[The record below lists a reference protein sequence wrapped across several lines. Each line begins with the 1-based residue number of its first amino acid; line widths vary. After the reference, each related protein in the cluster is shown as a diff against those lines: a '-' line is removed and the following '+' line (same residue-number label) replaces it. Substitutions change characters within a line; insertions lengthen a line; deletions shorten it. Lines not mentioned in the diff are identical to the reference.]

1 MKRLLKPLPKKP
13 QRNKEEIMA
22 QVTTAMV
29 KQLRERT
36 SAGILDCKNAL
47 VACDGD
53 LDKAVDYL
61 REKGIIKA
69 GKKANRIAAE
79 GIVMTEVKDASAV
92 IVEVN
97 SETDFVAKNEKFQN
111 FVKDIIAQ
119 VFAGKASTVEELLA
133 EKSLTGDG
141 TVNDDLVNM
150 IATIGEKLSVRRFEK
165 IESDGIII
173 SYVHGGGRIG
183 VLVNAQADDTPE
195 VREALKNVALQIAS
209 MKPKYVDEND
219 VDAAFLE
226 SEKAILTTQAKND
239 PANAKKPDN
248 IIEKMILGRI
258 KKELKEI
265 CLLDQ
270 DYVKGDG
277 NSVRDYLKSVGDI
290 KITGFIRYETGEGLE
305 KKNENFAEEVAKQM
319 Q

>member
-1 MKRLLKPLPKKP
+1 MNRRLPKRLPK
-13 QRNKEEIMA
+13 RHKEENMA
-22 QVTTAMV
+22 AVTTAMV

-36 SAGILDCKNAL
+36 SAGVMDCKNAL

-79 GIVMTEVKDASAV
+79 GIVMAKVKDSKSAV

-97 SETDFVAKNEKFQN
+97 SETDFVAKNEKFRNYVSDVIDQ
-111 FVKDIIAQ
+111 I
-119 VFAGKASTVEELLA
+119 FAGSAQTVEELLA
-133 EKSLTGDG
+133 EKSLTSER
-141 TVNDDLVNM
+141 TVNDDLINM
-150 IATIGEKLSVRRFEK
+150 IATIGEKLSIRRFEK

-173 SYVHGGGRIG
+173 SYIHGGGRIG
-183 VLVNAQADDTPE
+183 VLVDAEAEDTPE
-195 VREALKNVALQIAS
+195 AREALKNVALQVAS
-209 MKPKYVDEND
+209 MKPQYVDEDD
-219 VDAAFLE
+219 VDADFLE
-226 SEKAILTTQAKND
+226 NEKAILTTQAKND

-248 IIEKMILGRI
+248 IIEKMITGRI

-277 NSVRDYLKSVGDI
+277 NSVRDYLKSVGNI
-290 KITGFIRYETGEGLE
+290 KIKSFVRYETGEGLE
-305 KKNENFAEEVAKQM
+305 KRNENFAEEVAKQM

>member
-1 MKRLLKPLPKKP
+1 
-13 QRNKEEIMA
+13 MA

-36 SAGILDCKNAL
+36 SAGVMDCKNAL

-79 GIVMTEVKDASAV
+79 GIVMAQVKDSKSAV

-111 FVKDIIAQ
+111 YVAGVIDQI
-119 VFAGKASTVEELLA
+119 FAGSADSVEALLA
-133 EKSLTGDG
+133 EKSIKSEG

-150 IATIGEKLSVRRFEK
+150 IATIGEKLSIRRFEK

-173 SYVHGGGRIG
+173 SYIHGGGRIG
-183 VLVNAQADDTPE
+183 VLVNASAEDTPQ
-195 VREALKNVALQIAS
+195 VREALKNVALQVAS

-219 VDAAFLE
+219 VDADFLE
-226 SEKAILTTQAKND
+226 NEKAILTAQAKND

-248 IIEKMILGRI
+248 IIEKMITGRI

-290 KITGFIRYETGEGLE
+290 TITGFVRYETGEGLE

>member
-1 MKRLLKPLPKKP
+1 
-13 QRNKEEIMA
+13 MA
-22 QVTTAMV
+22 AVTTAMV

-36 SAGILDCKNAL
+36 SAGVMDCKNAL

-79 GIVMTEVKDASAV
+79 GIVMAKVKDSKSAV

-97 SETDFVAKNEKFQN
+97 SETDFVAKNEKFRNYVSDVIDQ
-111 FVKDIIAQ
+111 I
-119 VFAGKASTVEELLA
+119 FAGSAQTVEELLA
-133 EKSLTGDG
+133 EKSLTSER
-141 TVNDDLVNM
+141 TVNDDLINM
-150 IATIGEKLSVRRFEK
+150 IATIGEKLSIRRFEK

-173 SYVHGGGRIG
+173 SYIHGGGRIG
-183 VLVNAQADDTPE
+183 VLVDAEAEDTPE
-195 VREALKNVALQIAS
+195 AREALKNVALQVAS
-209 MKPKYVDEND
+209 MKPQYVDEDD
-219 VDAAFLE
+219 VDADFLE
-226 SEKAILTTQAKND
+226 NEKAILTTQAKND

-248 IIEKMILGRI
+248 IIEKMITGRI

-277 NSVRDYLKSVGDI
+277 NSVRDYLKSVGNI
-290 KITGFIRYETGEGLE
+290 KIKSFVRYETGEGLE
-305 KKNENFAEEVAKQM
+305 KRNENFAEEVAKQM

>member
-1 MKRLLKPLPKKP
+1 
-13 QRNKEEIMA
+13 
-22 QVTTAMV
+22 MV

-36 SAGILDCKNAL
+36 SAGVMDCKNAL

-79 GIVMTEVKDASAV
+79 GIVMAKVKDSKSAV

-97 SETDFVAKNEKFQN
+97 SETDFVAKNEKFRNYVSDVIDQ
-111 FVKDIIAQ
+111 I
-119 VFAGKASTVEELLA
+119 FAGSAQTVEELLA
-133 EKSLTGDG
+133 EKSLTSER
-141 TVNDDLVNM
+141 TVNDDLINM
-150 IATIGEKLSVRRFEK
+150 IATIGEKLSIRRFEK

-173 SYVHGGGRIG
+173 SYIHGGGRIG
-183 VLVNAQADDTPE
+183 VLVDAEAEDTPE
-195 VREALKNVALQIAS
+195 AREALKNVALQVAS
-209 MKPKYVDEND
+209 MKPKYVDEDD
-219 VDAAFLE
+219 VDADFLE
-226 SEKAILTTQAKND
+226 NEKAILTTQAKND

-248 IIEKMILGRI
+248 IIEKMITGRI

-277 NSVRDYLKSVGDI
+277 NSVRDYLKSVGNI
-290 KITGFIRYETGEGLE
+290 KIKSFVRYETGEGLE
-305 KKNENFAEEVAKQM
+305 KRNENFAEEVAKQM

>member
-1 MKRLLKPLPKKP
+1 
-13 QRNKEEIMA
+13 MA
-22 QVTTAMV
+22 AVTTAMV

-36 SAGILDCKNAL
+36 SAGVMDCKNAL

-79 GIVMTEVKDASAV
+79 GIVMAKVKDSKSAV

-97 SETDFVAKNEKFQN
+97 SETDFVAKNEKFRNYVSDVIDQ
-111 FVKDIIAQ
+111 I
-119 VFAGKASTVEELLA
+119 FAGSAQTVEELLA
-133 EKSLTGDG
+133 EKSLTSER
-141 TVNDDLVNM
+141 TVNDDLINM
-150 IATIGEKLSVRRFEK
+150 IATIGEKLSIRRFEK

-173 SYVHGGGRIG
+173 SYIHGGGRIG
-183 VLVNAQADDTPE
+183 VLVDAEAEDTPE
-195 VREALKNVALQIAS
+195 AREALKNVALQVAS
-209 MKPKYVDEND
+209 MKPKYVDEDD
-219 VDAAFLE
+219 VDADFLE
-226 SEKAILTTQAKND
+226 NEKAILTTQAKND

-248 IIEKMILGRI
+248 IIEKMITGRI

-277 NSVRDYLKSVGDI
+277 NSVRDYLKSVGNI
-290 KITGFIRYETGEGLE
+290 KIKSFVRYETGEGLE
-305 KKNENFAEEVAKQM
+305 KRNENFAEEVAKQM

>member
-1 MKRLLKPLPKKP
+1 
-13 QRNKEEIMA
+13 MA
-22 QVTTAMV
+22 AVTTAMV

-79 GIVMTEVKDASAV
+79 GIVMAEVKDSKSAV

-119 VFAGKASTVEELLA
+119 IFAGTASTVEELLA
-133 EKSLTGDG
+133 EKSLKGDG

-165 IESDGIII
+165 IESEGIII
-173 SYVHGGGRIG
+173 SYIHGGGRIG
-183 VLVNAQADDTPE
+183 VLVNAQAEDTPE
-195 VREALKNVALQIAS
+195 VREALKNVALQVAS

-219 VDAAFLE
+219 VDPEFLE
-226 SEKAILTTQAKND
+226 NEKAILTAQAKND
-239 PANAKKPDN
+239 PANAKKPEN
-248 IIEKMILGRI
+248 IIEKMIMGRI

-277 NSVRDYLKSVGDI
+277 NSVRDYLKSVGNI
-290 KITGFIRYETGEGLE
+290 TITGFARYETGEGLE

>member
-1 MKRLLKPLPKKP
+1 
-13 QRNKEEIMA
+13 MA
-22 QVTTAMV
+22 AVTTAMV

-79 GIVMTEVKDASAV
+79 GIVMAEVKDSKSAV

-119 VFAGKASTVEELLA
+119 IFAGTASTVEELLA
-133 EKSLTGDG
+133 EKSLKGDG

-165 IESDGIII
+165 IESEGIII
-173 SYVHGGGRIG
+173 SYIHGGGRIG
-183 VLVNAQADDTPE
+183 VLVNAQAEDTPE
-195 VREALKNVALQIAS
+195 VREALKNVALQVAS

-219 VDAAFLE
+219 VDPEFLE
-226 SEKAILTTQAKND
+226 NEKAILTVQAKND
-239 PANAKKPDN
+239 PANAKKPEN
-248 IIEKMILGRI
+248 IIEKMIMGRI

-277 NSVRDYLKSVGDI
+277 NSVRDYLKSVGNI
-290 KITGFIRYETGEGLE
+290 TITGFARYETGEGLE